1 MVPPTGRNVFLFR
14 KTMTHHNLV
23 AVVGNL
29 VDLGIVAVVD
39 TPAAVVGLA
48 GMVPVVG
55 HTVHYLQRVSAG
67 IMNML
72 RTISNAEKSVII
84 LKVLLKL

>member
-1 MVPPTGRNVFLFR
+1 MPPTGQNVFMFY

-29 VDLGIVAVVD
+29 VDLGIVAVVGS
-39 TPAAVVGLA
+39 PAAAVGLA

-55 HTVHYLQRVSAG
+55 HTVHYLQKVSAG
-67 IMNML
+67 IVNML
-72 RTISNAEKSVII
+72 GTIGNAETSVLI
-84 LKVLLKL
+84 LKVFNVK